1 MNCIFPLNFKIFC
14 NFMNVRTKRSRG
26 WVFTYN
32 NWVPERRAAI
42 MGLLCKYVITG
53 EEVAPD
59 TGTPHLQGFI
69 YFVEAKSH
77 QSVRTLLS
85 GCHVEAIKGT
95 AYQAASYC
103 KKDGNYEE
111 VGVCPLSPQEKG
123 ANEEARWTDAWEAAK
138 RGDIEN
144 VDPRIRLTSYTT
156 LKRIKKDFMSPP
168 EILTATCGIW
178 IWGESGSGKTHA
190 VFAAYPE
197 AYLKNASKWWDGYQG
212 QDVAFFDDVDPSHA
226 SWIGRFFKVWA
237 DKYPFIADDKGG
249 SLAIRPKSFIVT
261 SQYEIDAV
269 FLDKE
274 TRDALKRRFIVIKK
288 EKNQNI
294 II

>member
-1 MNCIFPLNFKIFC
+1 MNGKS
-14 NFMNVRTKRSRG
+14 RKRSRG
-26 WVFTYN
+26 YCFTFN
-32 NWVPERRAAI
+32 NWTPERRDII
-42 MGLLCKYVITG
+42 MGLQCRYVITG
-53 EEVAPD
+53 EEVAPG

-69 YFVEAKSH
+69 YFADAKSY

-85 GCHVEAIKGT
+85 GCHVEQLKGT
-95 AYQAASYC
+95 PKQAATYC
-103 KKDGNYEE
+103 KKEGAFI
-111 VGVCPLSPQEKG
+111 EKG
-123 ANEEARWTDAWEAAK
+123 SLPLTAEEKGEGEEERWAKAWELAK
-138 RGDIEN
+138 SGDVEN
-144 VDPRIRLTSYTT
+144 IDPRIRLTSYCTI
-156 LKRIKKDFMSPP
+156 KRIRKDYMSPP
-168 EILTATCGIW
+168 PVLDRTCGIW

-190 VFAAYPE
+190 VFSAYPE

-226 SWIGRFFKVWA
+226 SWIGRFFKIWS

-249 SLAIRPKSFIVT
+249 SLAIRPKTFIVT
-261 SQYEIDAV
+261 SQYEIDSV

-288 EKNQNI
+288 EKDQNI